1 MNTRQKM
8 QLVLAGIG
16 AILIVVWIVLW
27 LLSGEMK
34 MSAILGILGNALLII
49 AMLISYRAEERL
61 KKEKEKNS
69 DKTE

>member
-1 MNTRQKM
+1 M